1 MQDSDETNG
10 LPQSPE
16 LLKPKPKAEQSS
28 EKGRVMVTEAMRDI
42 KETEQFVGH
51 TTSASGAELTAA
63 TDDALVFVADETV
76 KSADQDGVRTDV
88 EKVDIRKSLQA
99 VVVEGA
105 MVESGNRP
113 TTSDNPI
120 VSLDKAGRDKEVT
133 AMIKELKAEGA
144 KLPTGEDVALMA
156 ELARINRVGYG
167 ANVGTGDESG
177 DEKQV
182 EQEQVDEDENEPEPE
197 VDDGEP
203 DLDSDDTN
211 EMRIKTRLK
220 PKRMTIK
227 LLLTRLRLTLMLQG
241 RNHRR
246 QSRKRIQTRLMRILR
261 SNRATL
267 SLIHLISWSAG
278 RRPSSLKLAGWG

>member
-1 MQDSDETNG
+1 MQDSDETND

-16 LLKPKPKAEQSS
+16 LLKPKPKIEQSS

-105 MVESGNRP
+105 MVESGNKP

-177 DEKQV
+177 DEKQAK
-182 EQEQVDEDENEPEPE
+182 QEQVDEDKSEPESE
-197 VDDGEP
+197 VNDGEP

-211 EMRIKTRLK
+211 EDKDEAEAEKDDDQTTADETEADLDNSEEESSTSESGDDSDETDADSTVEPND
-220 PKRMTIK
+220 PKSDPFDQLECWK
-227 LLLTRLRLTLMLQG
+227 VA
-241 RNHRR
+241 
-246 QSRKRIQTRLMRILR
+246 K
-261 SNRATL
+261 
-267 SLIHLISWSAG
+267 
-278 RRPSSLKLAGWG
+278 

>member
-1 MQDSDETNG
+1 MQDSDETNA

-16 LLKPKPKAEQSS
+16 LLKPKPKIEQSS

-76 KSADQDGVRTDV
+76 KSADRDGVRTDM

-105 MVESGNRP
+105 MVESGNKP

-144 KLPTGEDVALMA
+144 KLPTGEDVALMV

-177 DEKQV
+177 DEKQAK
-182 EQEQVDEDENEPEPE
+182 QEQVDEDKSEPESE
-197 VDDGEP
+197 VNDGEP
-203 DLDSDDTN
+203 DLDSDDVNRDGDKDET
-211 EMRIKTRLK
+211 EAEKDDDQAATDKTKADLDTSEEELSAPEPEEDSDETDADLVVDPSD
-220 PKRMTIK
+220 PKADPFDQLEHWK
-227 LLLTRLRLTLMLQG
+227 
-241 RNHRR
+241 
-246 QSRKRIQTRLMRILR
+246 
-261 SNRATL
+261 AT
-267 SLIHLISWSAG
+267 
-278 RRPSSLKLAGWG
+278 K

>member
-1 MQDSDETNG
+1 MQDSDETND

-16 LLKPKPKAEQSS
+16 LLKSKPKVEQSS

-76 KSADQDGVRTDV
+76 KSADQDGVRTDT

-105 MVESGNRP
+105 MVESGNKP

-177 DEKQV
+177 DEKQAK
-182 EQEQVDEDENEPEPE
+182 QEQVDEDKSEPESE
-197 VDDGEP
+197 VNDGEP
-203 DLDSDDTN
+203 DLDSDNTN
-211 EMRIKTRLK
+211 EDKDEAEAEKDDDQTTADETEADLDTSEEESSTSESEEGSDETDADSTVEPSDPKSDPFDQLERWKTAK
-220 PKRMTIK
+220 
-227 LLLTRLRLTLMLQG
+227 
-241 RNHRR
+241 
-246 QSRKRIQTRLMRILR
+246 
-261 SNRATL
+261 
-267 SLIHLISWSAG
+267 
-278 RRPSSLKLAGWG
+278 

>member
-16 LLKPKPKAEQSS
+16 LLKPKPKIEQSS

-76 KSADQDGVRTDV
+76 KSADQDGVRTDM

-105 MVESGNRP
+105 MVESGNKP

-167 ANVGTGDESG
+167 ANVGTGDEPD
-177 DEKQV
+177 DEQR
-182 EQEQVDEDENEPEPE
+182 QADEDKNEPESE
-197 VDDGEP
+197 VDNGEP

-211 EMRIKTRLK
+211 RDREKDETEAEKDDDQTATDETRVDLDASEEESSTSESEEDSDETDADSTVEPSD
-220 PKRMTIK
+220 PKSDPFDQLERWK
-227 LLLTRLRLTLMLQG
+227 VA
-241 RNHRR
+241 
-246 QSRKRIQTRLMRILR
+246 K
-261 SNRATL
+261 
-267 SLIHLISWSAG
+267 
-278 RRPSSLKLAGWG
+278 

>member
-1 MQDSDETNG
+1 MQDSDETND

-16 LLKPKPKAEQSS
+16 LLKPKPKVEQSS

-51 TTSASGAELTAA
+51 TTSTSGAELTAV

-76 KSADQDGVRTDV
+76 KSADQDGVRTDM

-105 MVESGNRP
+105 MVESGNKP

-133 AMIKELKAEGA
+133 AMIKELKAEGGRVR
-144 KLPTGEDVALMA
+144 TGEDVALMA

-167 ANVGTGDESG
+167 ANMGAGDESD
-177 DEKQV
+177 DERRAK
-182 EQEQVDEDENEPEPE
+182 QEQADEDNNEPESE

-203 DLDSDDTN
+203 DLDSDNTNRDGDKDETEAEKDDDQATTDETKADLDTS
-211 EMRIKTRLK
+211 EEELSAPESEEDSDETDADPVVDPSD
-220 PKRMTIK
+220 PKADPFDQLERWE
-227 LLLTRLRLTLMLQG
+227 
-241 RNHRR
+241 
-246 QSRKRIQTRLMRILR
+246 
-261 SNRATL
+261 AT
-267 SLIHLISWSAG
+267 
-278 RRPSSLKLAGWG
+278 K

>member
-1 MQDSDETNG
+1 MQDSDETNA

-16 LLKPKPKAEQSS
+16 LLKSKPKVEQSS

-105 MVESGNRP
+105 MVESGNKP

-177 DEKQV
+177 DERQAKQ
-182 EQEQVDEDENEPEPE
+182 ERVDEDKSEPESE

-203 DLDSDDTN
+203 DLDSDNTN
-211 EMRIKTRLK
+211 EDKDEAEVKKDDDQTTADETEADLDTSEEELSAPESEEDSDETDADSTVEPSD
-220 PKRMTIK
+220 PKSDPFDQLERWK
-227 LLLTRLRLTLMLQG
+227 AA
-241 RNHRR
+241 
-246 QSRKRIQTRLMRILR
+246 K
-261 SNRATL
+261 
-267 SLIHLISWSAG
+267 
-278 RRPSSLKLAGWG
+278 

>member
-1 MQDSDETNG
+1 MQDSDETNA

-16 LLKPKPKAEQSS
+16 LLKSKPKVEQSS

-76 KSADQDGVRTDV
+76 KSADQDGMRTDM

-105 MVESGNRP
+105 MVESGNKP

-177 DEKQV
+177 DEQQVKQ
-182 EQEQVDEDENEPEPE
+182 ERADEDENELE

-203 DLDSDDTN
+203 DLDFDDTN
-211 EMRIKTRLK
+211 EDKDEAEAEKDDDQTAAEETEADLDAPEEESSTSESEEDSDETDADSTVEPSD
-220 PKRMTIK
+220 PKSDPFDQLERWK
-227 LLLTRLRLTLMLQG
+227 AA
-241 RNHRR
+241 
-246 QSRKRIQTRLMRILR
+246 K
-261 SNRATL
+261 
-267 SLIHLISWSAG
+267 
-278 RRPSSLKLAGWG
+278 

>member
-16 LLKPKPKAEQSS
+16 LLKSKPKVEQSS

-76 KSADQDGVRTDV
+76 KSADQDGVRTDT

-105 MVESGNRP
+105 MVESGNKP

-177 DEKQV
+177 DEQQAK
-182 EQEQVDEDENEPEPE
+182 QEQMDEDKSEPEPE
-197 VDDGEP
+197 VNDGEP
-203 DLDSDDTN
+203 DLDPDDTN
-211 EMRIKTRLK
+211 RDRDKDEAEVKKDDDQTVADETEADLDNSEEESSTSESEEDSDETDADPVVDPSD
-220 PKRMTIK
+220 PKADPFDQLERWK
-227 LLLTRLRLTLMLQG
+227 
-241 RNHRR
+241 
-246 QSRKRIQTRLMRILR
+246 
-261 SNRATL
+261 AT
-267 SLIHLISWSAG
+267 
-278 RRPSSLKLAGWG
+278 K

>member
-1 MQDSDETNG
+1 MQDSDETND

-16 LLKPKPKAEQSS
+16 LLKPKPKVEQSS

-76 KSADQDGVRTDV
+76 KSADQDGVRTDM

-105 MVESGNRP
+105 MVESGNKQ

-177 DEKQV
+177 DEQRAK
-182 EQEQVDEDENEPEPE
+182 QEQADEDKNEPESE
-197 VDDGEP
+197 VDNGEP

-211 EMRIKTRLK
+211 KDKDEAEVKKDDDQTTADETEADLDNSEEESSTSESEDDSDETDADSTVEPSD
-220 PKRMTIK
+220 PKSDPFDQLEHWK
-227 LLLTRLRLTLMLQG
+227 AA
-241 RNHRR
+241 
-246 QSRKRIQTRLMRILR
+246 K
-261 SNRATL
+261 
-267 SLIHLISWSAG
+267 
-278 RRPSSLKLAGWG
+278 

>member
-16 LLKPKPKAEQSS
+16 LLKPKPKVEQSS

-105 MVESGNRP
+105 MVESGNKP

-177 DEKQV
+177 DEQQAK
-182 EQEQVDEDENEPEPE
+182 QEQVDEDEPESE
-197 VDDGEP
+197 VNDGEP
-203 DLDSDDTN
+203 DLGSDDTN
-211 EMRIKTRLK
+211 EDKDEAEAEKDDDQTTADETETDLDAPEEESSTSESEEDSDETDADSTVEPSD
-220 PKRMTIK
+220 PKSDPFDQLERWK
-227 LLLTRLRLTLMLQG
+227 AA
-241 RNHRR
+241 
-246 QSRKRIQTRLMRILR
+246 K
-261 SNRATL
+261 
-267 SLIHLISWSAG
+267 
-278 RRPSSLKLAGWG
+278 

>member
-1 MQDSDETNG
+1 MQDSDETNA
-10 LPQSPE
+10 LSQSPE
-16 LLKPKPKAEQSS
+16 LLKSKPKVEQSS

-76 KSADQDGVRTDV
+76 KSADQDGVRTDT

-105 MVESGNRP
+105 MVESGNKP

-133 AMIKELKAEGA
+133 AMIKELRAEGA

-177 DEKQV
+177 DEQQAK
-182 EQEQVDEDENEPEPE
+182 QEQMDEDKSEPESE
-197 VDDGEP
+197 VNDGEP

-211 EMRIKTRLK
+211 RDRDKDEAEVKKDDDQTAADETEADLDTSEEESSTSEPEEDSDETDADSTVEPSD
-220 PKRMTIK
+220 PKSDPFDQLERWK
-227 LLLTRLRLTLMLQG
+227 AA
-241 RNHRR
+241 
-246 QSRKRIQTRLMRILR
+246 K
-261 SNRATL
+261 
-267 SLIHLISWSAG
+267 
-278 RRPSSLKLAGWG
+278 

>member
-16 LLKPKPKAEQSS
+16 LLKPKPRVEQSS

-42 KETEQFVGH
+42 RETEQFVGH

-105 MVESGNRP
+105 MVESGNKP

-144 KLPTGEDVALMA
+144 KLPTGENVALMA

-167 ANVGTGDESG
+167 ANVGTGDEPG
-177 DEKQV
+177 DEEQAK
-182 EQEQVDEDENEPEPE
+182 QEQVDEDKSEPESE

-203 DLDSDDTN
+203 DLDSDNTN
-211 EMRIKTRLK
+211 EDKDEAEAERDDDQTAADETEADLDAPEEESSTSESEEDSDETDADSTVEPSD
-220 PKRMTIK
+220 PKSDPFDQLEHWK
-227 LLLTRLRLTLMLQG
+227 AA
-241 RNHRR
+241 
-246 QSRKRIQTRLMRILR
+246 K
-261 SNRATL
+261 
-267 SLIHLISWSAG
+267 
-278 RRPSSLKLAGWG
+278 

>member
-1 MQDSDETNG
+1 MQDSDETNA

-16 LLKPKPKAEQSS
+16 LLKSKPKVEQSS

-76 KSADQDGVRTDV
+76 KSADQDGMRTDM

-105 MVESGNRP
+105 MVESGNKP

-167 ANVGTGDESG
+167 ASVGAGDEPD
-177 DEKQV
+177 DEQRAK
-182 EQEQVDEDENEPEPE
+182 QEQADEDKNEPESE

-203 DLDSDDTN
+203 DLDSDDTS
-211 EMRIKTRLK
+211 EDKDETEAKKDDDQAATDETKSDLDTSEEELSAQEPEEDSDETDADPVVDPSD
-220 PKRMTIK
+220 PKADSFDQLERWK
-227 LLLTRLRLTLMLQG
+227 
-241 RNHRR
+241 
-246 QSRKRIQTRLMRILR
+246 
-261 SNRATL
+261 AT
-267 SLIHLISWSAG
+267 
-278 RRPSSLKLAGWG
+278 K

>member
-1 MQDSDETNG
+1 MQDSDETND

-16 LLKPKPKAEQSS
+16 LLKPKPKVEQSS

-42 KETEQFVGH
+42 RETEQFVGH

-105 MVESGNRP
+105 MVESGNKP

-167 ANVGTGDESG
+167 ANVGTGNESG
-177 DEKQV
+177 DEKQAK
-182 EQEQVDEDENEPEPE
+182 QEQVDENENEPESE

-203 DLDSDDTN
+203 DLDSDDTG
-211 EMRIKTRLK
+211 EDKDEAEAEKDDDQTTADETEADLDASEEESSTSESEEDSDETDADSTVEPSD
-220 PKRMTIK
+220 PKSDPFDQLERWK
-227 LLLTRLRLTLMLQG
+227 AA
-241 RNHRR
+241 
-246 QSRKRIQTRLMRILR
+246 K
-261 SNRATL
+261 
-267 SLIHLISWSAG
+267 
-278 RRPSSLKLAGWG
+278 

>member
-16 LLKPKPKAEQSS
+16 LLKPKPKIEQSS

-42 KETEQFVGH
+42 RETEQFVGH

-76 KSADQDGVRTDV
+76 KSADQDGVRTDT

-105 MVESGNRP
+105 MVESGNKP

-133 AMIKELKAEGA
+133 TMIKELKAEGA

-177 DEKQV
+177 DEKQAK
-182 EQEQVDEDENEPEPE
+182 QEQVNEDKSEPESE
-197 VDDGEP
+197 VNDGEP
-203 DLDSDDTN
+203 DLDSDNTN
-211 EMRIKTRLK
+211 EDKDEAEAEKDDDQAATDETKADLDTSEEELSAPESEEDSSETDADPVVDPSD
-220 PKRMTIK
+220 PKADPFDQLERWK
-227 LLLTRLRLTLMLQG
+227 
-241 RNHRR
+241 
-246 QSRKRIQTRLMRILR
+246 
-261 SNRATL
+261 AT
-267 SLIHLISWSAG
+267 
-278 RRPSSLKLAGWG
+278 K

>member
-1 MQDSDETNG
+1 MQDSDETND

-16 LLKPKPKAEQSS
+16 LLKSKPKVEQSS

-76 KSADQDGVRTDV
+76 KSADQDGVRTDT

-105 MVESGNRP
+105 MVESGNKL

-177 DEKQV
+177 DEKRAK
-182 EQEQVDEDENEPEPE
+182 QEQVDEDKSEPESE

-211 EMRIKTRLK
+211 RDRDKDKDEAEVKKDDDQATADETEADLDVSEEESSTSESEEDSDETDADSTVEPSDPKSDPFDQLERWKTAK
-220 PKRMTIK
+220 
-227 LLLTRLRLTLMLQG
+227 
-241 RNHRR
+241 
-246 QSRKRIQTRLMRILR
+246 
-261 SNRATL
+261 
-267 SLIHLISWSAG
+267 
-278 RRPSSLKLAGWG
+278 

>member
-1 MQDSDETNG
+1 MQDSDETNT

-16 LLKPKPKAEQSS
+16 LLKSKPKVEQSS

-76 KSADQDGVRTDV
+76 KSADQDGMRTDM

-105 MVESGNRP
+105 MVESGNKP

-167 ANVGTGDESG
+167 ANVGTGDESD
-177 DEKQV
+177 DEQQAK
-182 EQEQVDEDENEPEPE
+182 QEQMDEDKSEPESE

-203 DLDSDDTN
+203 DLDSDNTN
-211 EMRIKTRLK
+211 KDKDEAEVKKDDDQTTTDETEADLDISEEESSTSESESEEDSDETDVDSTVEPSDPKSDPFDQLERWKTAK
-220 PKRMTIK
+220 
-227 LLLTRLRLTLMLQG
+227 
-241 RNHRR
+241 
-246 QSRKRIQTRLMRILR
+246 
-261 SNRATL
+261 
-267 SLIHLISWSAG
+267 
-278 RRPSSLKLAGWG
+278 

>member
-16 LLKPKPKAEQSS
+16 LLKPKPKIEQSS

-51 TTSASGAELTAA
+51 TTSTSGAELTAA

-105 MVESGNRP
+105 MVESGNKP

-177 DEKQV
+177 DEQQV
-182 EQEQVDEDENEPEPE
+182 KQEQADEDKNEPGSE
-197 VDDGEP
+197 VDSGEP
-203 DLDSDDTN
+203 DLGSDDTS
-211 EMRIKTRLK
+211 EDKDETEAEKDDDQAATDETKADLDTSEEELSAPESEEDSDETDADPIVEPSD
-220 PKRMTIK
+220 PKSDPFDQLERWK
-227 LLLTRLRLTLMLQG
+227 AA
-241 RNHRR
+241 
-246 QSRKRIQTRLMRILR
+246 K
-261 SNRATL
+261 
-267 SLIHLISWSAG
+267 
-278 RRPSSLKLAGWG
+278 

>member
-16 LLKPKPKAEQSS
+16 LLKPNPKIEQSS

-76 KSADQDGVRTDV
+76 KSADQDGVRTDM

-105 MVESGNRP
+105 MVESGNKP

-167 ANVGTGDESG
+167 ANVGTGDESD
-177 DEKQV
+177 DEQQAK
-182 EQEQVDEDENEPEPE
+182 QEQVDEDENEPEPE

-203 DLDSDDTN
+203 DLDADDTN
-211 EMRIKTRLK
+211 EDKDEAEAEKDDDQTTADETEADLDTPEEESSTSESEEDLGETEADSAVEPSDPKSDPFDQLEHWKTTK
-220 PKRMTIK
+220 
-227 LLLTRLRLTLMLQG
+227 
-241 RNHRR
+241 
-246 QSRKRIQTRLMRILR
+246 
-261 SNRATL
+261 
-267 SLIHLISWSAG
+267 
-278 RRPSSLKLAGWG
+278 

>member
-1 MQDSDETNG
+1 MQDSDETND
-10 LPQSPE
+10 LLQSPE
-16 LLKPKPKAEQSS
+16 LLKPKPKVEQSS

-105 MVESGNRP
+105 MVESGKKP

-177 DEKQV
+177 DEQQVKQ
-182 EQEQVDEDENEPEPE
+182 ERADEDENELE

-203 DLDSDDTN
+203 DLDFDDTN
-211 EMRIKTRLK
+211 EDKDEAEAEKDDDQTAAEETEADLDAPEEESSTSESEEDSDETDADSTVEPSD
-220 PKRMTIK
+220 PKSDPFDQLERWK
-227 LLLTRLRLTLMLQG
+227 VAKYPG
-241 RNHRR
+241 
-246 QSRKRIQTRLMRILR
+246 
-261 SNRATL
+261 
-267 SLIHLISWSAG
+267 
-278 RRPSSLKLAGWG
+278 

>member
-1 MQDSDETNG
+1 
-10 LPQSPE
+10 
-16 LLKPKPKAEQSS
+16 
-28 EKGRVMVTEAMRDI
+28 MVTEAMRDI

-76 KSADQDGVRTDV
+76 KSADQDGVRTDT

-99 VVVEGA
+99 VVVKGA
-105 MVESGNRP
+105 MVESGNKP

-177 DEKQV
+177 DEKQAK
-182 EQEQVDEDENEPEPE
+182 QEQVDEDENKPESE
-197 VDDGEP
+197 VDNGDP
-203 DLDSDDTN
+203 DLNSDDTN
-211 EMRIKTRLK
+211 EDKDEAEAEKDDDQTTADETEADLDAPEEESSTSESEEDSDETDADSTVEPSD
-220 PKRMTIK
+220 PKSDPFDQLERWK
-227 LLLTRLRLTLMLQG
+227 AA
-241 RNHRR
+241 
-246 QSRKRIQTRLMRILR
+246 K
-261 SNRATL
+261 
-267 SLIHLISWSAG
+267 
-278 RRPSSLKLAGWG
+278 

>member
-16 LLKPKPKAEQSS
+16 LLKPKPKIEQSS

-182 EQEQVDEDENEPEPE
+182 KQEQVDEDESEPESE

-211 EMRIKTRLK
+211 KDKDEAEVKKDDDQTTADETEADLDTSEEESSTSESEDDSDETDADSTVEPSD
-220 PKRMTIK
+220 PKSDPFDQLERWK
-227 LLLTRLRLTLMLQG
+227 AA
-241 RNHRR
+241 
-246 QSRKRIQTRLMRILR
+246 K
-261 SNRATL
+261 
-267 SLIHLISWSAG
+267 
-278 RRPSSLKLAGWG
+278 

>member
-1 MQDSDETNG
+1 MQDSDETNA

-16 LLKPKPKAEQSS
+16 LLKSKPKVEQSS

-51 TTSASGAELTAA
+51 TTSTSGAELTAA

-76 KSADQDGVRTDV
+76 KSADQDGVRTDM

-105 MVESGNRP
+105 MVESGNKP

-167 ANVGTGDESG
+167 ANVGTGDEPD
-177 DEKQV
+177 DEQRAK
-182 EQEQVDEDENEPEPE
+182 QEQADEDKNESEPE
-197 VDDGEP
+197 VDDGEL
-203 DLDSDDTN
+203 DLDSDDTS
-211 EMRIKTRLK
+211 EDKDETEAKKDDDQAATDETKADLDVSGEELSAPESEEDSDETDADPVVDPSD
-220 PKRMTIK
+220 PKADPFDQLERWK
-227 LLLTRLRLTLMLQG
+227 
-241 RNHRR
+241 
-246 QSRKRIQTRLMRILR
+246 
-261 SNRATL
+261 AT
-267 SLIHLISWSAG
+267 
-278 RRPSSLKLAGWG
+278 K

>member
-1 MQDSDETNG
+1 MQDSDETNA

-16 LLKPKPKAEQSS
+16 LLKSKPKVEQSS

-105 MVESGNRP
+105 MVESGNKP

-167 ANVGTGDESG
+167 ANVGTGDESD
-177 DEKQV
+177 DEQRAK
-182 EQEQVDEDENEPEPE
+182 QEQADEDKNEPEPD

-203 DLDSDDTN
+203 DLDSDDTSGDKDETEAEKDN
-211 EMRIKTRLK
+211 DQAATDETKSDLDTSEEELSAPEPEEDSDETDTDPVVDPSD
-220 PKRMTIK
+220 PKADPFDQLERWK
-227 LLLTRLRLTLMLQG
+227 
-241 RNHRR
+241 
-246 QSRKRIQTRLMRILR
+246 
-261 SNRATL
+261 AT
-267 SLIHLISWSAG
+267 
-278 RRPSSLKLAGWG
+278 K

>member
-1 MQDSDETNG
+1 MQDSDETNA

-16 LLKPKPKAEQSS
+16 LLKSKPKVEQSS

-51 TTSASGAELTAA
+51 ATSASGAELTAA

-76 KSADQDGVRTDV
+76 KSADQDGVRTDM

-105 MVESGNRP
+105 MVESGNKP
-113 TTSDNPI
+113 TASDNPI

-167 ANVGTGDESG
+167 ANVGADDESD
-177 DEKQV
+177 DEQRAK
-182 EQEQVDEDENEPEPE
+182 QEQADEDKNEPEPE

-203 DLDSDDTN
+203 DLDSDDTSGDKD
-211 EMRIKTRLK
+211 ETEAEKDDDQAATDETKVDLDTSEEELSA
-220 PKRMTIK
+220 PESEEDSGETDAD
-227 LLLTRLRLTLMLQG
+227 
-241 RNHRR
+241 HVVDP
-246 QSRKRIQTRLMRILR
+246 SDPR
-261 SNRATL
+261 SDPFDQLERWKAT
-267 SLIHLISWSAG
+267 
-278 RRPSSLKLAGWG
+278 K

>member
-16 LLKPKPKAEQSS
+16 LLKPKPKVEQSS

-76 KSADQDGVRTDV
+76 KSADQDGVRTDT

-105 MVESGNRP
+105 MVESGNKP

-177 DEKQV
+177 DEQQAK
-182 EQEQVDEDENEPEPE
+182 QEQMDEDKSEPESE
-197 VDDGEP
+197 VNDGEP

-211 EMRIKTRLK
+211 RDRDKDETEAEKDDDQTTADETEADLDASEEELSAPESEEDSDETDADSTVEPSD
-220 PKRMTIK
+220 PKSDPFDQLERWK
-227 LLLTRLRLTLMLQG
+227 
-241 RNHRR
+241 
-246 QSRKRIQTRLMRILR
+246 
-261 SNRATL
+261 AT
-267 SLIHLISWSAG
+267 
-278 RRPSSLKLAGWG
+278 K

>member
-1 MQDSDETNG
+1 MQDSDETNA

-16 LLKPKPKAEQSS
+16 LLKSKPKVEQSS

-76 KSADQDGVRTDV
+76 KSADQDGVRTDT

-105 MVESGNRP
+105 MVESGNKP

-167 ANVGTGDESG
+167 ANVGTGNESG

-182 EQEQVDEDENEPEPE
+182 KQEQADEDENEPESE
-197 VDDGEP
+197 VDDSEP

-211 EMRIKTRLK
+211 EDKDEAEAEKDNDQTTADETEADLDAPEEESSTSESEEDSDETDADSTVEPSDPKSDPFDQLERWKTAK
-220 PKRMTIK
+220 
-227 LLLTRLRLTLMLQG
+227 
-241 RNHRR
+241 
-246 QSRKRIQTRLMRILR
+246 
-261 SNRATL
+261 
-267 SLIHLISWSAG
+267 
-278 RRPSSLKLAGWG
+278 

>member
-1 MQDSDETNG
+1 MQDSDEANT

-16 LLKPKPKAEQSS
+16 LLRSKPKVEQSS

-76 KSADQDGVRTDV
+76 KSADQDGMRTDM

-105 MVESGNRP
+105 MVESGNKS

-167 ANVGTGDESG
+167 ASVGAGDEPD
-177 DEKQV
+177 DEQQTK
-182 EQEQVDEDENEPEPE
+182 QEQMDEDKNEPESE
-197 VDDGEP
+197 VNDGEP

-211 EMRIKTRLK
+211 RDGDKDEAEAEKDDDQTTADEAEADLDTSEEESSTSESEEDSDETDADSTVEPSD
-220 PKRMTIK
+220 PKSDPFDQLERWK
-227 LLLTRLRLTLMLQG
+227 AA
-241 RNHRR
+241 
-246 QSRKRIQTRLMRILR
+246 K
-261 SNRATL
+261 
-267 SLIHLISWSAG
+267 
-278 RRPSSLKLAGWG
+278 

>member
-1 MQDSDETNG
+1 MQDSDETNN

-16 LLKPKPKAEQSS
+16 LLKPKPKVEQSS

-76 KSADQDGVRTDV
+76 KSADQDGVRTDM

-105 MVESGNRP
+105 MVESGNKP

-167 ANVGTGDESG
+167 ANVGTGDESV
-177 DEKQV
+177 DEQQTK
-182 EQEQVDEDENEPEPE
+182 QEQVDEDKSEPESE
-197 VDDGEP
+197 VNDGEP

-211 EMRIKTRLK
+211 EDKDEAEAEKDDDQTTADEAEADLDTSEEESSTSESEEGSDETDADSTVEPSD
-220 PKRMTIK
+220 PKSDPFDQLERWK
-227 LLLTRLRLTLMLQG
+227 AA
-241 RNHRR
+241 
-246 QSRKRIQTRLMRILR
+246 K
-261 SNRATL
+261 
-267 SLIHLISWSAG
+267 
-278 RRPSSLKLAGWG
+278 

>member
-16 LLKPKPKAEQSS
+16 LLKPKPKIEQSS

-76 KSADQDGVRTDV
+76 KSADQDGVRTDT

-105 MVESGNRP
+105 MVESGNKP

-177 DEKQV
+177 DEQQAK
-182 EQEQVDEDENEPEPE
+182 QEQMDEDKSEPESG
-197 VDDGEP
+197 VNDGEP
-203 DLDSDDTN
+203 DLDSDNTN
-211 EMRIKTRLK
+211 EDKDEAEAEKDDDQTTADETEADLDTSEEESSTSESEEDPDETDADSTVEPSD
-220 PKRMTIK
+220 PKSDPFDQLERWK
-227 LLLTRLRLTLMLQG
+227 VA
-241 RNHRR
+241 
-246 QSRKRIQTRLMRILR
+246 K
-261 SNRATL
+261 
-267 SLIHLISWSAG
+267 
-278 RRPSSLKLAGWG
+278 

>member
-1 MQDSDETNG
+1 MQDSDETND

-16 LLKPKPKAEQSS
+16 LLKPKPKVEQSS

-63 TDDALVFVADETV
+63 TNDALVFVADETV
-76 KSADQDGVRTDV
+76 KSADRDGVRTDT

-105 MVESGNRP
+105 MVESGNKP

-177 DEKQV
+177 DEKQAK
-182 EQEQVDEDENEPEPE
+182 QEQVNEDKSEPESE
-197 VDDGEP
+197 VNDGEP
-203 DLDSDDTN
+203 DLDSDNTN
-211 EMRIKTRLK
+211 EDKDEAEAEKDDDQTTTDETEADLDTSEEESSTSESEEDSDETDADSTVEPSD
-220 PKRMTIK
+220 PKSDPFDQLERWK
-227 LLLTRLRLTLMLQG
+227 AA
-241 RNHRR
+241 
-246 QSRKRIQTRLMRILR
+246 K
-261 SNRATL
+261 
-267 SLIHLISWSAG
+267 
-278 RRPSSLKLAGWG
+278 

>member
-1 MQDSDETNG
+1 MQDSDETNA

-16 LLKPKPKAEQSS
+16 LLKSKPKVEQSS

-63 TDDALVFVADETV
+63 TDDALVFVANETV
-76 KSADQDGVRTDV
+76 KSADQDGVRTDT

-105 MVESGNRP
+105 MVESGNKP

-177 DEKQV
+177 DEKQAK
-182 EQEQVDEDENEPEPE
+182 QEQMDEDKSEPEPE
-197 VDDGEP
+197 VNDGEP
-203 DLDSDDTN
+203 DLDPDDTN
-211 EMRIKTRLK
+211 RDRDKDETEAEKDDNQTAADETEADLDTSEEESSTSESEEDSDETDVDSTVDPSDPKSDPFDQLERWKTAK
-220 PKRMTIK
+220 
-227 LLLTRLRLTLMLQG
+227 
-241 RNHRR
+241 
-246 QSRKRIQTRLMRILR
+246 
-261 SNRATL
+261 
-267 SLIHLISWSAG
+267 
-278 RRPSSLKLAGWG
+278 

>member
-16 LLKPKPKAEQSS
+16 LLKPKSKVEQSS

-42 KETEQFVGH
+42 RETEQFVGH

-76 KSADQDGVRTDV
+76 KSADQDGVRTDM

-105 MVESGNRP
+105 MVESGNKP

-177 DEKQV
+177 DEQQAK
-182 EQEQVDEDENEPEPE
+182 QEQADEDENEPESE

-211 EMRIKTRLK
+211 EDKDEAEAEKDDDQTTADETEADLDAPEEEPSTSESEEDLDETDADSTVEPSDPKADPFDQLERWKTAK
-220 PKRMTIK
+220 
-227 LLLTRLRLTLMLQG
+227 
-241 RNHRR
+241 
-246 QSRKRIQTRLMRILR
+246 
-261 SNRATL
+261 
-267 SLIHLISWSAG
+267 
-278 RRPSSLKLAGWG
+278 

>member
-16 LLKPKPKAEQSS
+16 LLKPKPKIEQSS

-42 KETEQFVGH
+42 RETERFVGH

-105 MVESGNRP
+105 MVESGNKP

-167 ANVGTGDESG
+167 ANVGTGNESG
-177 DEKQV
+177 DEKQAK
-182 EQEQVDEDENEPEPE
+182 QEQMDEDKSEPEPE
-197 VDDGEP
+197 VNDGEP
-203 DLDSDDTN
+203 DLDPDDTN
-211 EMRIKTRLK
+211 RDRDKDETEAEKDDNQTAADETEADLDTSEEESSTSESEEDSDETDVDSTVDPSDPKSDPFDQLERWKTAK
-220 PKRMTIK
+220 
-227 LLLTRLRLTLMLQG
+227 
-241 RNHRR
+241 
-246 QSRKRIQTRLMRILR
+246 
-261 SNRATL
+261 
-267 SLIHLISWSAG
+267 
-278 RRPSSLKLAGWG
+278 

>member
-1 MQDSDETNG
+1 MQDSDETNA

-16 LLKPKPKAEQSS
+16 LLKSKPKVEQSS

-76 KSADQDGVRTDV
+76 KSADQDGVRTDT

-105 MVESGNRP
+105 MVESGNKP

-177 DEKQV
+177 DEQQAK
-182 EQEQVDEDENEPEPE
+182 QEQMDEDKSEPEPE
-197 VDDGEP
+197 VNDGEP
-203 DLDSDDTN
+203 DLDPDDTN
-211 EMRIKTRLK
+211 RDRDKDEAEVKKDDDQTTADETEADLDASEEESSTSESEEDSDETDADSTVEPSD
-220 PKRMTIK
+220 PKSDPFDQLERWK
-227 LLLTRLRLTLMLQG
+227 AA
-241 RNHRR
+241 
-246 QSRKRIQTRLMRILR
+246 K
-261 SNRATL
+261 
-267 SLIHLISWSAG
+267 
-278 RRPSSLKLAGWG
+278 

>member
-1 MQDSDETNG
+1 MQDSDETNT

-16 LLKPKPKAEQSS
+16 LLKSKPKVEQSS

-76 KSADQDGVRTDV
+76 KSADQDGMRTDI

-105 MVESGNRP
+105 MVESGNKP

-167 ANVGTGDESG
+167 ANVGAGDEPD
-177 DEKQV
+177 DEQRAK
-182 EQEQVDEDENEPEPE
+182 QEQVDEDENEPEPE

-203 DLDSDDTN
+203 DLDSDDTSGDKD
-211 EMRIKTRLK
+211 ETEAEKDDDQAATDETKVDLDTPEEELSAPESEEDSDETDADPVVDPSD
-220 PKRMTIK
+220 PKSDPFDQLEHWK
-227 LLLTRLRLTLMLQG
+227 
-241 RNHRR
+241 
-246 QSRKRIQTRLMRILR
+246 
-261 SNRATL
+261 AT
-267 SLIHLISWSAG
+267 
-278 RRPSSLKLAGWG
+278 K

>member
-1 MQDSDETNG
+1 MQDSVETNT

-16 LLKPKPKAEQSS
+16 LLKSKPKEEQSS

-42 KETEQFVGH
+42 KETKRFVGH

-76 KSADQDGVRTDV
+76 KSADQDGTRTDM

-105 MVESGNRP
+105 MVESGNKP

-133 AMIKELKAEGA
+133 AMIKELKVEGA

-177 DEKQV
+177 DEQQAK
-182 EQEQVDEDENEPEPE
+182 QEQMDEDKSEPESE
-197 VDDGEP
+197 VNDGEP

-211 EMRIKTRLK
+211 EDKDEAEAEKDDDQATADETEADLDVSEEESSTSESEEDSDETDADSTVEPSD
-220 PKRMTIK
+220 PKSDPFDQLERWE
-227 LLLTRLRLTLMLQG
+227 
-241 RNHRR
+241 
-246 QSRKRIQTRLMRILR
+246 
-261 SNRATL
+261 AT
-267 SLIHLISWSAG
+267 
-278 RRPSSLKLAGWG
+278 K

>member
-1 MQDSDETNG
+1 MQDSDETNA

-16 LLKPKPKAEQSS
+16 LLKSKPKVEQSS

-76 KSADQDGVRTDV
+76 KSADQDGVRTDM

-105 MVESGNRP
+105 MVESGNKP

-167 ANVGTGDESG
+167 ANVGAGDESD
-177 DEKQV
+177 DEQRAK
-182 EQEQVDEDENEPEPE
+182 QEQADEDKNEPEPE
-197 VDDGEP
+197 VDSGEP
-203 DLDSDDTN
+203 DLNSDDTN
-211 EMRIKTRLK
+211 RDGDKDETEAEKDDD
-220 PKRMTIK
+220 
-227 LLLTRLRLTLMLQG
+227 QA
-241 RNHRR
+241 
-246 QSRKRIQTRLMRILR
+246 
-261 SNRATL
+261 ATDETKADLDTSEEEL
-267 SLIHLISWSAG
+267 SAPESEEDSDETDADSVVD
-278 RRPSSLKLAGWG
+278 PSDPESDPFDQLERWKATK

>member
-16 LLKPKPKAEQSS
+16 LLKPKPKVEQSS

-42 KETEQFVGH
+42 RETEQFVGH

-76 KSADQDGVRTDV
+76 KSADQDGVRTDM

-105 MVESGNRP
+105 MVESGNKP

-167 ANVGTGDESG
+167 ANVGTGDESD
-177 DEKQV
+177 DEKQAK
-182 EQEQVDEDENEPEPE
+182 QEQVDEDENEPESE
-197 VDDGEP
+197 VDNGDP

-211 EMRIKTRLK
+211 EDKDEAEAEKDDDQTTADETEADLDAPEEESSTSESEEDSDETDADSTVEPSD
-220 PKRMTIK
+220 PKSDPFDQLERWK
-227 LLLTRLRLTLMLQG
+227 AA
-241 RNHRR
+241 
-246 QSRKRIQTRLMRILR
+246 K
-261 SNRATL
+261 
-267 SLIHLISWSAG
+267 
-278 RRPSSLKLAGWG
+278 

>member
-1 MQDSDETNG
+1 MQDSDETNV

-16 LLKPKPKAEQSS
+16 LLKSKPKVEQSS

-42 KETEQFVGH
+42 RETEQFVGH
-51 TTSASGAELTAA
+51 TTSASGAELAAA

-76 KSADQDGVRTDV
+76 KSADQDGVRTDT

-105 MVESGNRP
+105 MVESGNKP

-177 DEKQV
+177 DEQQAK
-182 EQEQVDEDENEPEPE
+182 QEQADEDKSEPESE
-197 VDDGEP
+197 VNDGEP
-203 DLDSDDTN
+203 DLDSNDTN
-211 EMRIKTRLK
+211 RDRDKDKDEAEAEKDDDQTTADETEADLDTSEEESSTSESEDDSDETDADSTVEPSDPKSDPFDQLERWKTAK
-220 PKRMTIK
+220 
-227 LLLTRLRLTLMLQG
+227 
-241 RNHRR
+241 
-246 QSRKRIQTRLMRILR
+246 
-261 SNRATL
+261 
-267 SLIHLISWSAG
+267 
-278 RRPSSLKLAGWG
+278 